1 MDKPIERVVHSV
13 RMGELKVARDGDQL
27 RTLLGSC
34 VGIALYDRRSRAG
47 GLAHVVLPQAPGKS
61 DRPGKYIDTAV
72 PQLICELQS
81 LVGTSLRLSAKIAG
95 GARMF
100 QFEGPKQIGEMNI
113 RACEGILRK
122 IGVPILAH
130 HHGGT
135 RGRKMTLDTA
145 TGNVVIEIVGQ
156 APIHL

>member
-1 MDKPIERVVHSV
+1 MEQPIERVIHSI

-47 GLAHVVLPQAPGKS
+47 GLAHVVLPQALGKF
-61 DRPGKYIDTAV
+61 DHPGKYVDTAV
-72 PQLICELQS
+72 PKLICELES

-95 GARMF
+95 GAKMF
-100 QFEGPKQIGEMNI
+100 QTEGPKQIGEMNI
-113 RACEGILRK
+113 RACEGILK
-122 IGVPILAH
+122 NIGVPIRAH
-130 HHGGT
+130 HCGGT

-145 TGNVVIEIVGQ
+145 TGSVVIQIVGQ
-156 APIHL
+156 APIKL